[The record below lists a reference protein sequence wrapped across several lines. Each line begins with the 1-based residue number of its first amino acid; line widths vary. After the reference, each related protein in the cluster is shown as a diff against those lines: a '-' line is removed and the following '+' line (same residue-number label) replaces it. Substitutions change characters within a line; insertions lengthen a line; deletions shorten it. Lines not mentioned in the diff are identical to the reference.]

1 MYRYV
6 CRTLNAAGEGSASG
20 TTGRWS
26 VLDGALDE
34 WGRRGKAAHC
44 AARMMLCTGN
54 RKTCSCPDA
63 FEDVTERTCVGYVA
77 CADDA
82 RTGTRMTCGTC
93 DLVIVVG
100 MCDEDMHEMP
110 ASILHN
116 ASVSHSAP
124 RGKEH
129 IRTDAPSGGG
139 PCGCIQGEHWQAR
152 GRRP

>member
-1 MYRYV
+1 MSTASRLCVYRYV

-26 VLDGALDE
+26 VLDGVLE
-34 WGRRGKAAHC
+34 EGGRRGSAAHW
-44 AARMMLCTGN
+44 AARMILCTGN

-63 FEDVTERTCVGYVA
+63 FEDVTERTCVGYVV

-110 ASILHN
+110 ASILHQTRQFLCATN
-116 ASVSHSAP
+116 GMERV
-124 RGKEH
+124 
-129 IRTDAPSGGG
+129 RTGVP
-139 PCGCIQGEHWQAR
+139 WV
-152 GRRP
+152 